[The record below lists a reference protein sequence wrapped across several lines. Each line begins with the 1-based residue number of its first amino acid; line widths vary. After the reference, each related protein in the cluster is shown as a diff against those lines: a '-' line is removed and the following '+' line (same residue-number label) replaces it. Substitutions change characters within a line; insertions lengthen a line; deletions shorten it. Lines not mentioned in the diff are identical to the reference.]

1 MKTFSIKKRDMRDA
15 TTIARYCFRHCEVQ
29 TNG

>member
-15 TTIARYCFRHCEVQ
+15 TTIAYFCFKNCDK
-29 TNG
+29 NAN